1 MVLFLAIFIALGLIR
16 LLMRLFGGKPQWEG
30 GPGRQFYITFLEMT
44 DPGNMAQDITST
56 LLMKLPAI
64 AAGVAGI
71 VMLSVL
77 IAFITTALIER
88 MEALRKGHSRVIEDG
103 HTLILG
109 WDPQR
114 VVEILRELMIAN
126 ESEPNPSVV
135 ILADVSKVE
144 MDDYL
149 NLVLPDRKNTRV
161 ITRSGSVSALPNLQ
175 VASVETC
182 KSVIVLASARE
193 ESTREEKNQSDAQ
206 TMKAI
211 LALSSACE
219 DAQTKLNIVAE
230 IFDRHHYEI
239 LQANCPHRIESV
251 NANEILAKIM
261 VQTSRSVGLSVVYSE
276 ILSFDGC
283 EMYFHQADW
292 GGIEFGKAQY
302 HFPDGVLMGIRR
314 AEGQILINP
323 PADAI
328 LEAEDEVLILAQD
341 DSTIHFQ
348 NKPVASPA
356 DLPLRPGHLQQ
367 RIENE
372 LIIGWNRKG
381 PMLVEEYAEYVLEGS
396 QIDIVLKDPAPEV
409 IEEIR
414 QLNERLDRLTVRLIQ
429 KDPLLNDTL
438 TEAEPGKRDNIIIL
452 SGGEYKDPEKADA
465 RTILILLLLRKILS
479 EHSQE
484 TVNTRLITEVMDS
497 ANRGLIAQVGV
508 KDFIISN
515 QFISMLLAQM
525 SEELDIKLVY
535 DQLFSEAGSEIYLK
549 PASLY
554 FETCP
559 TEVTFAD
566 CMAIAQ
572 KRSEICLGIKIKKEE
587 PNEGANFGV
596 RLVPEK
602 NTKYTLRPR
611 RLPNRPGRRRI
622 LIASFSCRLII
633 LGLVAINRCRPTSI
647 QYETRINDTNNL
659 LLKGVRR
666 CPEARCF

>member
-1 MVLFLAIFIALGLIR
+1 MQKPTFRQRIHYRFDNFITRGGIRIFSLLVVLFVAIFLALGILR
-16 LLMRLFGGKPQWEG
+16 LLMHVSGAGSQWEG
-30 GPGRQFYITFLEMT
+30 GWRQFYIAFLEMT

-56 LLMKLPAI
+56 ILMKIPAV

-88 MEALRKGHSRVIEDG
+88 MEALRKGHSHVIEDG

-114 VVEILRELMIAN
+114 VVEILRELIIAN

-211 LALSSACE
+211 LALSSACDE
-219 DAQTKLNIVAE
+219 QIKLNIVAE
-230 IFDRHHYEI
+230 IFDRYHYEI

-292 GGIEFGKAQY
+292 GGIQFGRAQY

-314 AEGQILINP
+314 AAGEILINP
-323 PADAI
+323 PAETI
-328 LEAEDEVLILAQD
+328 LDEGDEVLILAQD
-341 DSTIHFQ
+341 DSSIRFQ
-348 NKPVASPA
+348 KTPVASPA
-356 DLPLRPGHLQQ
+356 DLPLRPGRLQQ
-367 RIENE
+367 AVENE
-372 LIIGWNRKG
+372 LIVGWNRKG

-429 KDPLLNDTL
+429 KDPLLRETL
-438 TEAEPGKRDNIIIL
+438 VEARPDKRDNIIIL

-465 RTILILLLLRKILS
+465 HTILILLLLRKILS
-479 EHSQE
+479 EHPQD
-484 TVNTRLITEVMDS
+484 TIKTRLITEVMDS

-559 TEVTFAD
+559 AEATFAD

-572 KRSEICLGIKIKKEE
+572 KREEICLGIKIKKEE
-587 PNEGANFGV
+587 PNERANFGV

-602 NTKYTLRPR
+602 NTKYTLQPDDC
-611 RLPNRPGRRRI
+611 
-622 LIASFSCRLII
+622 LIVLAEDES
-633 LGLVAINRCRPTSI
+633 
-647 QYETRINDTNNL
+647 
-659 LLKGVRR
+659 
-666 CPEARCF
+666 